1 MQTHK
6 YNGKEFDTTHGMNMY
21 DYGARQYNSLVD
33 RCQYFFG
40 NIYGRISFLKFEIM
54 NKKKTLIYSGIL
66 MIVVWIIAIVH
77 GLHSMSNQQIPDCEI
92 KRSQLSSFIIVGD
105 IISTKYLY
113 SNHGYKH
120 LIILRPTTIEIYKR
134 ELSKHDPFWGIYDK
148 KKNLVYFVLSYWDSS
163 IEKQVWK
170 NVKIDSWKEYDIE
183 MTNKF
188 EGNLFQLPDSLVQYE
203 NENTIRL

>member
-1 MQTHK
+1 
-6 YNGKEFDTTHGMNMY
+6 
-21 DYGARQYNSLVD
+21 
-33 RCQYFFG
+33 
-40 NIYGRISFLKFEIM
+40 M

-66 MIVVWIIAIVH
+66 MIVVWIIAVVH
-77 GLHSMSNQQIPDCEI
+77 GLHSMSNQKIPDCEI
-92 KRSQLSSFIIVGD
+92 KRRHHSSFRIEGD
-105 IISTKYLY
+105 IIATKFLF
-113 SNHGYKH
+113 SSHGDIF
-120 LIILRPTTIEIYKR
+120 LVILRPTTIEIYKR

-188 EGNLFQLPDSLVQYE
+188 EGNLFQLPDTLVKYE